1 MSLTSFD
8 LTSRPWVPVVNR
20 GRSETVSLAEAM
32 TRAHEL
38 DGLDFRRPLE
48 GVVVLRV
55 LLAVLLDAC
64 GQPENEDDWQARW
77 EHGRIPVDPVVGYL
91 DTHRAAFDLLSE
103 QRPFAQTPG
112 LHTARDEVK
121 PLSVLLADVPA
132 GNNVPLW
139 GAVTDGVQ
147 LHLTPAQAARALLAA
162 IAFDTAAIKSGA
174 VGDPR
179 AAQGKTTGNP
189 TGPLGQLG
197 IVIPT
202 GRTLAETLLLNTP
215 IARNDEHPG
224 TPVWRR
230 GLTPAWTARRPDGL
244 LDLLTWPARRVR
256 LVHTAGSTGN
266 DPAAEPG
273 EQAVPGV
280 EATDVVVTGVVVAAG
295 DRMPETPTTEPHTL
309 WRIDATPAAGRPTEV
324 PRRHQP
330 GQALWRGLPALLA
343 VAAGSG
349 TTRTS
354 RLLDQVATLT
364 AQGVLASPA
373 LRVVAIGVAY
383 GTQSAVIDDVYFDEL
398 PLPVA
403 ALLNTPARSLLLDVA
418 EQADGLRRAAN
429 AFADGLRLAVGGD
442 KAPWDR
448 SLRLGDALLHRLD
461 PGVRR
466 LLAGLQRDPDR
477 DTEAREAW
485 SAFARSHA
493 LALVDPAIA
502 ATPASAFLGRGPG
515 RPAPAIVELFYR
527 QAVTKTLGPPPAPP
541 TSSINGLAAST
552 TTGAAGAGAPAA
564 FGATP

>member
-1 MSLTSFD
+1 MTGFD
-8 LTSRPWVPVVNR
+8 LTSQPWVPVLDQ
-20 GRSETVSLAEAM
+20 GRSRTVSLAEAL
-32 TRAHEL
+32 TQAHQL

-48 GVVVLRV
+48 GAAVLRV

-64 GQPENEDDWQARW
+64 GQPDDEDDWRARW
-77 EHGRIPVDPVVGYL
+77 EPRRIPAEPVEGYL
-91 DTHRAAFDLLSE
+91 ETHRAAFDLLSAE
-103 QRPFAQTPG
+103 RPFAQTPG

-139 GAVTDGVQ
+139 GAVTDGVR

-174 VGDPR
+174 VGDPQ
-179 AAQGKTTGNP
+179 AAHGKTTGNP

-215 IARNDEHPG
+215 ITLQDEHPG

-230 GLTPAWTARRPDGL
+230 ELTPAWTARRPDGL

-256 LVHTAGSTGN
+256 LVHTEQSIGDEPTAV
-266 DPAAEPG
+266 PG
-273 EQAVPGV
+273 EQDVTRV
-280 EATDVVVTGVVVAAG
+280 EVTAVVVTGVVVTAG
-295 DRMPETPTTEPHTL
+295 DRMPETPTSEPHTL
-309 WRIDATPAAGRPTEV
+309 WRIDAKPAAGRPTQV

-343 VAAGSG
+343 VRAGSG
-349 TTRTS
+349 PTRTS

-364 AQGVLASPA
+364 ARGVLASPP

-383 GTQSAVIDDVYFDEL
+383 GTQSAVIDDVYVDEL
-398 PLPVA
+398 PLPAA
-403 ALLNTPARSLLLDVA
+403 ALLDTPARSLLLDVA

-429 AFADGLRLAVGGD
+429 TFADGLRLAAGGD

-448 SLRLGDALLHRLD
+448 SLRLGDVLLHRLD

-466 LLAGLQRDPDR
+466 LLAGLQRDPGR
-477 DTEAREAW
+477 DTEARQAW
-485 SAFARSHA
+485 SAFARSDA
-493 LALVDPAIA
+493 LALVDPAMA

-515 RPAPAIVELFYR
+515 RSAPAVVELFFR
-527 QAVTKTLGPPPAPP
+527 LAVTKALGPPPMLPA
-541 TSSINGLAAST
+541 SSSGDRVAASPI
-552 TTGAAGAGAPAA
+552 TGAAGTGATAA
-564 FGATP
+564 LGATP

>member
-1 MSLTSFD
+1 VSLTSFD
-8 LTSRPWVPVVNR
+8 LTSRPWVPVLAR
-20 GRSETVSLAEAM
+20 GRSQTVSLAEAM

-38 DGLDFRRPLE
+38 DGMDFRRPLE
-48 GVVVLRV
+48 GVAVLRV

-64 GQPENEDDWQARW
+64 GQPDNEDDWEARW
-77 EHGRIPVDPVVGYL
+77 EHGRLPSEPVVGYL
-91 DTHRAAFDLLSE
+91 DTHRAAFDLLSAE
-103 QRPFAQTPG
+103 RPFAQTPG
-112 LHTARDEVK
+112 LRTARDEVK

-139 GAVTDGVQ
+139 GAVTDGVD

-179 AAQGKTTGNP
+179 AAHGKTTGNP

-215 IARNDEHPG
+215 IARSDEHPG

-230 GLTPAWTARRPDGL
+230 ELTPAWTARRPDGL

-256 LVHTAGSTGN
+256 LVHAGGTDDDPTAAS
-266 DPAAEPG
+266 G
-273 EQAVPGV
+273 EQAVTRV
-280 EATDVVVTGVVVAAG
+280 EGTGVVVIGVVVTAG

-309 WRIDATPAAGRPTEV
+309 WRIDAKPAAGRPTQL

-354 RLLDQVATLT
+354 RLLDQTATLT
-364 AQGVLASPA
+364 QRGVLTSPP
-373 LRVVAIGVAY
+373 LRIVGIGVAY
-383 GTQSAVIDDVYFDEL
+383 GTQSAVIDDVYLDEL

-403 ALLNTPARSLLLDVA
+403 ALLETPARSLLLDVA

-429 AFADGLRLAVGGD
+429 AFADGLRLAAGGD

-493 LALVDPAIA
+493 LGLVDPAMA

-515 RPAPAIVELFYR
+515 RPAPAVVELFYR
-527 QAVTKTLGPPPAPP
+527 QAVTKALGPPPATLT
-541 TSSINGLAAST
+541 TSSIDRIAAST

-564 FGATP
+564 LGATP